1 MFPLRARIRQS
12 LSNPVLQAALDANA
26 ERRLRGRAQAFASL
40 PDAETRR
47 QEAHTVR
54 AWVIEHLDEVLER
67 FLTRLQENGIH
78 VHRAQNADEARR
90 IVMDILSAYAAG
102 KKGLLIAKSK
112 SMVSEEIELNHA
124 LEAAGHRVVETDL
137 GEYIVQL
144 RGERPAH
151 IITPAVHLRRQE
163 VGALFHE
170 KLGIPYTE
178 EIAALTQ
185 AARRTLR
192 QVFLQADVGISGVNF
207 GVAESGALCILTNEG
222 NGRMV
227 TTLPRLHIALM
238 GMERLVPDLQAL
250 ELMLSLLPRSATG
263 QKLTVYTQLIRAPL
277 AGQER
282 HLVLLDNGR
291 TALRES
297 PLEEALYCIRCGAC
311 LNACPAFREMG
322 GHAYGSVYPG
332 PIGSVI
338 SPVFFGAEF
347 SALAYACSLCGACE
361 EVCPVKIP
369 LPELLIRVRAGQAST
384 PISRAPSLPRHE
396 QEGASLSFW
405 VKMGLRFYTWLAT
418 HPRAFQLA
426 QAWFASG
433 FGGTGGLRLP
443 QSSGWGEGR
452 FFPRPARRSFH
463 DLWQHAQIQAEA
475 DSTAPTSRSLS
486 DSAGQ
491 AAQVEGEARRAAA
504 TLRPAG
510 GPSLSP
516 LERFCQEWQ
525 ALGGEVVQV
534 KGDLTDALLGWLKEN
549 GIEALYLAE
558 TPIGVDAEKL
568 RQAGVHLGQEAD
580 LLAGL
585 TGVVAAVAETG
596 SLVITAKERAQ
607 AAASLLPSIHLAILR
622 PEQIF
627 PTLRDTL
634 TRPELLQGSTAVLIS
649 GPSRTADI
657 EMTLTIGVHGP
668 GRTVVFVGD

>member
-1 MFPLRARIRQS
+1 MLPLRTRIRQS
-12 LSNPVLQAALDANA
+12 LANPVLQAALDANA
-26 ERRLRGRAQAFASL
+26 ERRLRGREQAFASL

-47 QEAHTVR
+47 QQAHAVR

-67 FLTRLQENGIH
+67 FLTRLRENGIH

-90 IVMDILSAYAAG
+90 IVMDILSAHAAR

-178 EIAALTQ
+178 EIATLTQ
-185 AARRTLR
+185 TARRTLR

-207 GVAESGALCILTNEG
+207 GVAETGALCILTNEG

-338 SPVFFGAEF
+338 SPAFFGAEF
-347 SALAYACSLCGACE
+347 SALAYACSLCGACQ
-361 EVCPVKIP
+361 EVCPVQIP
-369 LPELLIRVRAGQAST
+369 LPDLLIRVRAGQLPT
-384 PISRAPSLPRHE
+384 PEPQGRM
-396 QEGASLSFW
+396 LSFW
-405 VKMGLRFYTWLAT
+405 IKTGLRLYTWLAT
-418 HPRAFQLA
+418 HPWAFRLA
-426 QAWFASG
+426 QAWFAG
-433 FGGTGGLRLP
+433 GLGGTGGLRLP
-443 QSSGWGEGR
+443 ESSGWGQGR

-463 DLWQHAQIQAEA
+463 DLWQSAQIQAKA
-475 DSTAPTSRSLS
+475 DSTAPTLRPVS

-491 AAQVEGEARRAAA
+491 AAQVEEEAQGAAA

-510 GPSLSP
+510 GPSHSP
-516 LERFCQEWQ
+516 LEQFCREWQ
-525 ALGGEVVQV
+525 ALGGEIVHV
-534 KGDLTDALLGWLKEN
+534 KGDLTAALLGWLKEN
-549 GIEALYLAE
+549 GIDALYLAE
-558 TPIGVDAEKL
+558 PPLGVDMARLRAEV
-568 RQAGVHLGQEAD
+568 RLGQEAD
-580 LLAGL
+580 LSAGL

-596 SLVITAKERAQ
+596 SLIITAKERAQ
-607 AAASLLPSIHLAILR
+607 AAASLLPGIHLAILR

-627 PTLRDTL
+627 PTLRDAL
-634 TRPELLQGSTAVLIS
+634 RRPELLQDSTAVLIS

-668 GRTVVFVGD
+668 GRTVVFLVDGNA